1 MRTFILRYTIKAV
14 NVMHTHVYPGRASH
28 QNKLALSNFWLVLGF
43 IGFMGYLSPPVL
55 GDSERE
61 QTGCAD
67 GVTPECLVVLALADA
82 TRLEATY
89 WKDLAHVAIASAQLE
104 YGDVEGA
111 RGNLRRASE
120 HIYSGGN
127 EFNRAE
133 VLIEMSV
140 VQAELGDLEAAET
153 NIAKAIS
160 VADVITLPDWRYW
173 ALSFV
178 PRAKAKTCAFL
189 DAKESIGESLIYVK
203 LIDDIVARASA
214 STHIASAQVEVGDS
228 KGAMRT
234 VERILKVVT
243 NLDDEYWKTEL
254 LLQVALLQAKVG
266 DVEAADRSIVEVS
279 AIAEGVEASW
289 RYWRLSQIV
298 LVQAQIGKGLASR
311 GLIIDLVNILEVDI
325 ADESLVGWRTFAFAN
340 LSKALAIVETREGG
354 RVPASLLAARLCA

>member
-1 MRTFILRYTIKAV
+1 
-14 NVMHTHVYPGRASH
+14 MHIHVYPGRASH
-28 QNKLALSNFWLVLGF
+28 RNKLPLSNFWLVTLGF
-43 IGFMGYLSPPVL
+43 MGFMGYLSPPVL

-67 GVTPECLVVLALADA
+67 GVTPECLAVLALADA
-82 TRLEATY
+82 THLEATY

-140 VQAELGDLEAAET
+140 VQAELGDVEAAET

-243 NLDDEYWKTEL
+243 NIDDEYWKTEL
-254 LLQVALLQAKVG
+254 LLQVALLQAKAG
-266 DVEAADRSIVEVS
+266 DIEAAGRSIVEVS
-279 AIAEGVEASW
+279 AIAEGIEASWRYW

-311 GLIIDLVNILEVDI
+311 GLILDLVNILEVDI